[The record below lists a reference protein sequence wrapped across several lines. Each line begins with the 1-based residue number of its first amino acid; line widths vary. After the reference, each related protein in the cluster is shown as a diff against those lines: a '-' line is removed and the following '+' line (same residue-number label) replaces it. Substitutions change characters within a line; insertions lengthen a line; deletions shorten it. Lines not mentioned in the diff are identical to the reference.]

1 MKGRIRK
8 LYLKTLREIE
18 KRSFEKKTK
27 QSLLEKQKKISEL
40 ADLLSKSRA
49 FIVLDLEGLETRI
62 YKEFKRKLE
71 ESNYVVKAIKNKIFI
86 KALEKAG
93 LRGGEE
99 LSKYLTKPAAIVFSG
114 NDNVFILA
122 DKIFSL
128 YTYTKIKPGEKAPY
142 DIVVP
147 AGPTDIPPGPMM
159 SVFGRLRIPVQPR
172 EGKIHVIRDTV
183 VAKEG
188 QEISAEL
195 ASLLAKLDILP
206 KIVKPR
212 IIVGYE
218 GGILFSEES
227 LKLDLSKYRASL
239 EEAMRNALNLASEIV
254 IPDVNVLRI
263 ALLRAYN
270 RAINLASEIGVIS
283 GESITYLLLK
293 ALSRAFALAQRI
305 GLIKPVEQVS
315 QQETKKEEVK
325 EELKEEKREEIS
337 EETIAEGLS
346 ALFG

>member
-172 EGKIHVIRDTV
+172 EGKIHIIRDTV

-254 IPDVNVLRI
+254 IPDV
-263 ALLRAYN
+263 
-270 RAINLASEIGVIS
+270 
-283 GESITYLLLK
+283 
-293 ALSRAFALAQRI
+293 
-305 GLIKPVEQVS
+305 
-315 QQETKKEEVK
+315 
-325 EELKEEKREEIS
+325 
-337 EETIAEGLS
+337 
-346 ALFG
+346 